1 MNNIFEYGTFQA
13 RLMEIGKVIEEA
25 GFTWCSDEYPKLEV
39 LDAKGRTTLAFIW
52 FKSFPQLRR
61 DIEKLKEV

>member
-13 RLMEIGKVIEEA
+13 RLMEIGKVIEGA
-25 GFTWCSDEYPKLEV
+25 GFTWCSDEYPKLEI
-39 LDAKGRTTLAFIW
+39 LDAEFKTLTFIW

-61 DIEKLKEV
+61 DIAKLKED